1 LRRLFDSRIR
11 NLEVGAYIQRMPHK
25 PIELPPAVARRFV
38 EDMRAFFAEKSTIE
52 ADEIAASC
60 TRSSSTMP
68 ASCGAPT

>member
-1 LRRLFDSRIR
+1 
-11 NLEVGAYIQRMPHK
+11 LEVGAYIQRMPHK

-60 TRSSSTMP
+60 TQHYAGELRGTDVKEMFLQMRDQ
-68 ASCGAPT
+68 A